1 MKIIVLNGSP
11 KGVKSVTLQY
21 VRYIQKK
28 HPEHELKIIHVSQ
41 LIKKIERDE
50 PFFRSIIEDIEV
62 SEAVIWATPVYYLLV
77 PANYKR
83 FIELIIAKGSG
94 GAFNKKYTAVLT
106 TSIHFFDHTAHNYMH
121 AICDDLNMKFI
132 GSYSADMYDLLKTEE
147 RKRFETFAANFFSE
161 IVNKNV
167 SPKSFRSLQWR
178 DFQYH
183 IGDRSEKIDL
193 GRKNLLILTDSID
206 MQTNLGKMIERFRR
220 CFICDVDVI
229 NLHEI
234 DIKGYCLGCLQCAY
248 DNQCA
253 YEGKDEYIDVYK
265 NRIMKADILIYAGTI
280 QDRYLSSRWKM
291 FFDRSFFK
299 GHVPSLS
306 DKQIGLIISGPL
318 SQVPNLRQILEAY
331 FEMQHTNLIDIITD
345 EFGDSSHIDE
355 MLNSFANR
363 IIHQANGMFISA
375 PTFLGVAGTKIF
387 RDEIWGRLRFPFRA
401 DFREYMN
408 IGAFNFPQKNWKSR
422 IQNLIMLFLSRSSIF
437 RREVNKRMKD
447 EMIKPFQKMFKH
459 K

>member
-1 MKIIVLNGSP
+1 
-11 KGVKSVTLQY
+11 
-21 VRYIQKK
+21 
-28 HPEHELKIIHVSQ
+28 
-41 LIKKIERDE
+41 
-50 PFFRSIIEDIEV
+50 
-62 SEAVIWATPVYYLLV
+62 
-77 PANYKR
+77 
-83 FIELIIAKGSG
+83 
-94 GAFNKKYTAVLT
+94 
-106 TSIHFFDHTAHNYMH
+106 
-121 AICDDLNMKFI
+121 
-132 GSYSADMYDLLKTEE
+132 
-147 RKRFETFAANFFSE
+147 
-161 IVNKNV
+161 
-167 SPKSFRSLQWR
+167 
-178 DFQYH
+178 
-183 IGDRSEKIDL
+183 
-193 GRKNLLILTDSID
+193 

>member
-50 PFFRSIIEDIEV
+50 PFFRSIVEDIDV

-83 FIELIIAKGSG
+83 FVELIIEKGSE
-94 GAFNKKYTAVLT
+94 GAFNEKYTAVIT

-161 IVNKNV
+161 IENKNV
-167 SPKSFRSLQWR
+167 PPKSFRSLKWR
-178 DFQYH
+178 DFKYH
-183 IGDRSEKIDL
+183 PGDRSEKMDL
-193 GRKNLLILTDSID
+193 GRKNLLILTDSLD

-220 CFICDVDVI
+220 CFINDVDVI

-248 DNQCA
+248 DNHCA

-265 NRIMKADILIYAGTI
+265 NRVMKADILIYAGTI

-299 GHVPSLS
+299 GHAPSLS
-306 DKQIGLIISGPL
+306 EKQVGLIISGPL

-331 FEMQHTNLIDIITD
+331 FEMQRTNLIDIVTD
-345 EFGDSSHIDE
+345 EFGDASQIDE
-355 MLNSFANR
+355 MLKSFANR
-363 IIHQANGMFISA
+363 IIHHANSMFMSA

-408 IGAFNFPQKNWKSR
+408 IGVFNFPQKNWKSR
-422 IQNLIMLFLSRSSIF
+422 IQNSIMLFLSRSSKF
-437 RREVNKRMKD
+437 RGEVNKRMKD
-447 EMIKPFQKMFKH
+447 EMIKPFQKIFKN
-459 K
+459 